1 MICANCS
8 HYNRDG
14 LDFCT
19 NCGQGLESNKCANGH
34 TIPAGVSECP
44 YCPSTGR
51 KKTVQE
57 VGLPGVPGASAAPS
71 GGGPRKTVLVGES
84 EIQQQLSNS
93 PAPQRAGASGGA
105 RGSKTVYRP
114 AGEDGA
120 GEATPAP
127 APTIGGMVPMRGG
140 SRLIGFLVCYSSDA
154 NGVFWPVRFGRV
166 RIGSDSGSADIHL
179 DHGEVS
185 SDHMVINSR
194 DNKGKI
200 KIWCT
205 DSNSVNG
212 TKLNGEDIFNER
224 PDLKHGDVVGIGPFE
239 LQLVL
244 VD

>member
-44 YCPSTGR
+44 YCPSTGH

-120 GEATPAP
+120 LFAAMDRGPGSERGPAEP
-127 APTIGGMVPMRGG
+127 EGPRGVEEVD
-140 SRLIGFLVCYSSDA
+140 GF
-154 NGVFWPVRFGRV
+154 
-166 RIGSDSGSADIHL
+166 
-179 DHGEVS
+179 E
-185 SDHMVINSR
+185 
-194 DNKGKI
+194 
-200 KIWCT
+200 
-205 DSNSVNG
+205 
-212 TKLNGEDIFNER
+212 
-224 PDLKHGDVVGIGPFE
+224 GPE
-239 LQLVL
+239 PLHQ
-244 VD
+244 DD